1 MSKKRKLTKSKK
13 NRKKDKNANN
23 RSKKTKFYDRPALVG
38 MAGFVFQFIL
48 GVFAYY
54 EDILIVPY
62 EKVLWVTGVIFI
74 FVGFVITYLYQ
85 KEQEEL
91 EKDVMNTIYP
101 EDVTSLLTG
110 GVYGVVRHPGYLG
123 TIMMQLG
130 MAFAS
135 RSYLPIFFA
144 VLMAV
149 FWVLVALK
157 EERLLCKQFGKEYD
171 EYKKEVRWR
180 FIPGLF

>member
-1 MSKKRKLTKSKK
+1 MPKKKKASKSKQK
-13 NRKKDKNANN
+13 MREN
-23 RSKKTKFYDRPALVG
+23 KKTSNKINKTKLYDRPALVG
-38 MAGFVFQFIL
+38 MAGFVFQFVL

-54 EDILIVPY
+54 GDILIVPY

-85 KEQEEL
+85 KEHEGLEE
-91 EKDVMNTIYP
+91 DVMNTIYP
-101 EDVTSLLTG
+101 EEVTSLLTG

-135 RSYLPIFFA
+135 RSYLPILFA

-157 EERLLCKQFGKEYD
+157 EERLLQEQFKKEYE
-171 EYKKEVRWR
+171 EYKEDVRWR